1 MIISIDAEKAF
12 DKIQHPFMIKTLQKS
27 GIEGTYLNIIK
38 AIYDKPTANIIL
50 NGEKLKAFPLKSGT
64 RQGCPLSP
72 LLFNIVLEVLATAIR
87 VEKEIKGKLKN
98 CQMIKYIKEKN
109 QLFASSS
116 FFVSTSTGV
125 VYKCDSLKKK
135 IVSTIFDLSKTVEFI
150 NFTTSG
156 KIVYIDNNKLFTYD
170 TYTKDLKSIRI
181 ENNDNNGNY
190 KIFISEENIIL
201 KYRKLHEEENTINIF
216 DENLEKIF
224 ELKTEKNHIYSS
236 IVGLQYIS
244 GTSDGEIEI
253 WDILSGELYNSIKI
267 SKSKVSF
274 IEKEAEYYF
283 IGTGSGDLLVT
294 DDKFNVLKKL
304 NVSRNEIIKI
314 HIVNDKIFVLGME
327 NNIYILSLIKENDEK
342 LSLEYREKFLTENG
356 IHKDYLEFFTVDRV
370 SEIENFI
377 RRMEIQKVKF
387 VPKREN
393 IFRAFSDSISS
404 RKVCLLGKDP
414 YFQPNVATGL
424 SFEVKKN
431 SWMDPEVNTS
441 LKNMLKLI
449 YKTYMGTIK
458 DINEIRNEIESNK
471 FIILQPDKIFGNWKE
486 QGVLLIN
493 SALTTI
499 ENEAGRH
506 HKFWNTFTEDLIEF
520 LSTKNS
526 EIIFL
531 LWGKDAQIFE
541 KNIKNDKIIKHNH
554 PAICGNLENEAD
566 FMNGKS
572 FELTKDVIEWL
583 GIK

>member
-1 MIISIDAEKAF
+1 M
-12 DKIQHPFMIKTLQKS
+12 
-27 GIEGTYLNIIK
+27 
-38 AIYDKPTANIIL
+38 NIIL
-50 NGEKLKAFPLKSGT
+50 EDSIDYKFKIKDFGIDPVNTKIIVTGDNLVFLNK
-64 RQGCPLSP
+64 
-72 LLFNIVLEVLATAIR
+72 NII
-87 VEKEIKGKLKN
+87 EKEIKGKLKN

-274 IEKEAEYYF
+274 IEKEADYYF

>member
-1 MIISIDAEKAF
+1 M
-12 DKIQHPFMIKTLQKS
+12 
-27 GIEGTYLNIIK
+27 
-38 AIYDKPTANIIL
+38 NIIL
-50 NGEKLKAFPLKSGT
+50 EDSIDYKFKIKDFGIDPVNT
-64 RQGCPLSP
+64 RI
-72 LLFNIVLEVLATAIR
+72 IVTGDNLVFLNKNKI
-87 VEKEIKGKLKN
+87 EKEIKGKLKN

-449 YKTYMGTIK
+449 YKTYTGTIK

>member
-1 MIISIDAEKAF
+1 M
-12 DKIQHPFMIKTLQKS
+12 
-27 GIEGTYLNIIK
+27 
-38 AIYDKPTANIIL
+38 NIIL
-50 NGEKLKAFPLKSGT
+50 EDSIDYKFKIKDFGIDPVNT
-64 RQGCPLSP
+64 RI
-72 LLFNIVLEVLATAIR
+72 IVTGDNLVFLNKNKI
-87 VEKEIKGKLKN
+87 EKEIKGKLKN

-236 IVGLQYIS
+236 IVELQYIS

>member
-1 MIISIDAEKAF
+1 M
-12 DKIQHPFMIKTLQKS
+12 
-27 GIEGTYLNIIK
+27 
-38 AIYDKPTANIIL
+38 NIIL
-50 NGEKLKAFPLKSGT
+50 EDSIDYKFKIKDFGIDPVNT
-64 RQGCPLSP
+64 RI
-72 LLFNIVLEVLATAIR
+72 IVTGDNLVFLNKNKI
-87 VEKEIKGKLKN
+87 EKEIKGKLKN

-342 LSLEYREKFLTENG
+342 LS
-356 IHKDYLEFFTVDRV
+356 
-370 SEIENFI
+370 
-377 RRMEIQKVKF
+377 
-387 VPKREN
+387 
-393 IFRAFSDSISS
+393 
-404 RKVCLLGKDP
+404 
-414 YFQPNVATGL
+414 
-424 SFEVKKN
+424 
-431 SWMDPEVNTS
+431 
-441 LKNMLKLI
+441 
-449 YKTYMGTIK
+449 
-458 DINEIRNEIESNK
+458 
-471 FIILQPDKIFGNWKE
+471 
-486 QGVLLIN
+486 
-493 SALTTI
+493 
-499 ENEAGRH
+499 
-506 HKFWNTFTEDLIEF
+506 
-520 LSTKNS
+520 
-526 EIIFL
+526 
-531 LWGKDAQIFE
+531 
-541 KNIKNDKIIKHNH
+541 
-554 PAICGNLENEAD
+554 
-566 FMNGKS
+566 
-572 FELTKDVIEWL
+572 
-583 GIK
+583 

>member
-1 MIISIDAEKAF
+1 M
-12 DKIQHPFMIKTLQKS
+12 
-27 GIEGTYLNIIK
+27 
-38 AIYDKPTANIIL
+38 NIIL
-50 NGEKLKAFPLKSGT
+50 EDSIDYKFKIKDFGIDPVNT
-64 RQGCPLSP
+64 RI
-72 LLFNIVLEVLATAIR
+72 IVTGDNLVFLNKNKI
-87 VEKEIKGKLKN
+87 EKEIKGKLKN

-431 SWMDPEVNTS
+431 SWVDPEVNAS

-449 YKTYMGTIK
+449 YKTYTGTIK

-471 FIILQPDKIFGNWKE
+471 FVILQPDKIFENWKE
-486 QGVLLIN
+486 QGVLMIN

-506 HKFWNTFTEDLIEF
+506 HKFWNKFTEDLIEY
-520 LSTKNS
+520 LSTKNRD
-526 EIIFL
+526 IIFL

-541 KNIKNDKIIKHNH
+541 KNIRNSKIIKHNH
-554 PAICGNLENEAD
+554 PAICGNLENEED

-572 FELTKDVIEWL
+572 FELTKEIIEWL
-583 GIK
+583 GVK

>member
-1 MIISIDAEKAF
+1 M
-12 DKIQHPFMIKTLQKS
+12 
-27 GIEGTYLNIIK
+27 
-38 AIYDKPTANIIL
+38 NIIL
-50 NGEKLKAFPLKSGT
+50 EDSIDYKFKIKDFGIDPVNT
-64 RQGCPLSP
+64 RI
-72 LLFNIVLEVLATAIR
+72 IVTGDNLVFLNKNKI
-87 VEKEIKGKLKN
+87 EKEIKGKLKN

-393 IFRAFSDSISS
+393 IFREFSDSISS

>member
-1 MIISIDAEKAF
+1 M
-12 DKIQHPFMIKTLQKS
+12 
-27 GIEGTYLNIIK
+27 
-38 AIYDKPTANIIL
+38 NIIL
-50 NGEKLKAFPLKSGT
+50 EDSIDYKFKIKDFGIDPVNT
-64 RQGCPLSP
+64 RI
-72 LLFNIVLEVLATAIR
+72 IVTGDNLVFLNKNKI
-87 VEKEIKGKLKN
+87 EKEIKGKLKN

-274 IEKEAEYYF
+274 IEKEADYYF

-342 LSLEYREKFLTENG
+342 LSLEYREKFLAENG
-356 IHKDYLEFFTVDRV
+356 IHKDYLDFFTVDRV

-393 IFRAFSDSISS
+393 IFRAFSDSMSS

-471 FIILQPDKIFGNWKE
+471 FVILQPDKIFGNWKE

>member
-1 MIISIDAEKAF
+1 M
-12 DKIQHPFMIKTLQKS
+12 
-27 GIEGTYLNIIK
+27 
-38 AIYDKPTANIIL
+38 NIIL
-50 NGEKLKAFPLKSGT
+50 EDSIDYKFKIKDFGIDPVNT
-64 RQGCPLSP
+64 RI
-72 LLFNIVLEVLATAIR
+72 IVTGDNLVFLNKNKI
-87 VEKEIKGKLKN
+87 EKEIKGKLKN

-526 EIIFL
+526 GIIFL

>member
-1 MIISIDAEKAF
+1 M
-12 DKIQHPFMIKTLQKS
+12 
-27 GIEGTYLNIIK
+27 
-38 AIYDKPTANIIL
+38 NIIL
-50 NGEKLKAFPLKSGT
+50 EDSIDYKFKIKDFGIDPVNT
-64 RQGCPLSP
+64 RI
-72 LLFNIVLEVLATAIR
+72 IVTGDNLVFLNKNKI
-87 VEKEIKGKLKN
+87 EKEIKGKLKN

-471 FIILQPDKIFGNWKE
+471 FIILQPVKIFGNWIE

>member
-1 MIISIDAEKAF
+1 M
-12 DKIQHPFMIKTLQKS
+12 
-27 GIEGTYLNIIK
+27 
-38 AIYDKPTANIIL
+38 NIIL
-50 NGEKLKAFPLKSGT
+50 EDSIDYKFKIKDFGIDPVNT
-64 RQGCPLSP
+64 RI
-72 LLFNIVLEVLATAIR
+72 IVTGDNLVFLNKNKI
-87 VEKEIKGKLKN
+87 EKEIKGKLKN

-572 FELTKDVIEWL
+572 FELTKEVIEWL

>member
-1 MIISIDAEKAF
+1 M
-12 DKIQHPFMIKTLQKS
+12 
-27 GIEGTYLNIIK
+27 
-38 AIYDKPTANIIL
+38 NIIL
-50 NGEKLKAFPLKSGT
+50 EDSIDYKFKIKDFGIDPVNT
-64 RQGCPLSP
+64 RI
-72 LLFNIVLEVLATAIR
+72 IVTGDNLVFLNKNKI
-87 VEKEIKGKLKN
+87 EKEIKGKLKN

-274 IEKEAEYYF
+274 IEKEADYYF

-471 FIILQPDKIFGNWKE
+471 FVILQPDKIFGNWKE

>member
-1 MIISIDAEKAF
+1 M
-12 DKIQHPFMIKTLQKS
+12 
-27 GIEGTYLNIIK
+27 
-38 AIYDKPTANIIL
+38 NIIL
-50 NGEKLKAFPLKSGT
+50 EDSIDYKFKIKDFGIDPVNT
-64 RQGCPLSP
+64 RI
-72 LLFNIVLEVLATAIR
+72 IVTGDNLVFLNKNKI
-87 VEKEIKGKLKN
+87 EKEIKGKLKN

-554 PAICGNLENEAD
+554 PAICGNLENEED

-572 FELTKDVIEWL
+572 FELTKEIIEWL
-583 GIK
+583 GVK

>member
-1 MIISIDAEKAF
+1 M
-12 DKIQHPFMIKTLQKS
+12 
-27 GIEGTYLNIIK
+27 
-38 AIYDKPTANIIL
+38 NIIL
-50 NGEKLKAFPLKSGT
+50 EDSIDYKFKIKDFGIDPVNT
-64 RQGCPLSP
+64 RI
-72 LLFNIVLEVLATAIR
+72 IVTGDNLVFLNKNKI
-87 VEKEIKGKLKN
+87 EKEIKGKLKN

-294 DDKFNVLKKL
+294 DDKFNVVKKL
-304 NVSRNEIIKI
+304 NGSRNEIIKI

-356 IHKDYLEFFTVDRV
+356 IHKDYLEFFTADRV

>member
-1 MIISIDAEKAF
+1 M
-12 DKIQHPFMIKTLQKS
+12 
-27 GIEGTYLNIIK
+27 
-38 AIYDKPTANIIL
+38 NIIL
-50 NGEKLKAFPLKSGT
+50 EDSIDYKFKIKDFGIDPVNT
-64 RQGCPLSP
+64 RI
-72 LLFNIVLEVLATAIR
+72 IVTGDNLVFLNKNKI
-87 VEKEIKGKLKN
+87 EKEIKGKLKN

-135 IVSTIFDLSKTVEFI
+135 IVSTVFDLSKTVEFI

>member
-1 MIISIDAEKAF
+1 M
-12 DKIQHPFMIKTLQKS
+12 
-27 GIEGTYLNIIK
+27 
-38 AIYDKPTANIIL
+38 NIIL
-50 NGEKLKAFPLKSGT
+50 EDSIDYKFKIKDFGIDPVNT
-64 RQGCPLSP
+64 RIIVTGDNLVF
-72 LLFNIVLEVLATAIR
+72 LNKNII
-87 VEKEIKGKLKN
+87 EKEIKGKLKN

-109 QLFASSS
+109 QLFTSSS
-116 FFVSTSTGV
+116 FFVSTSIGV

-135 IVSTIFDLSKTVEFI
+135 IVSTVFDLSKTVEFI

-156 KIVYIDNNKLFTYD
+156 KIVYIDSNKLFTYD
-170 TYTKDLKSIRI
+170 TYSKELRSTCIG
-181 ENNDNNGNY
+181 NNDKNGNY
-190 KIFISEENIIL
+190 KIFISGENIIL

-216 DENLEKIF
+216 DESLEKIF
-224 ELKTEKNHIYSS
+224 ELKTEKNHIYSK

-267 SKSKVSF
+267 STSKVSF
-274 IEKEAEYYF
+274 IEKEANFYF
-283 IGTGSGDLLVT
+283 IGTGSGDLLVA
-294 DDKFNVLKKL
+294 DSRFNILKKL

-314 HIVNDKIFVLGME
+314 HTVNNKIFVLGME

-342 LSLEYREKFLTENG
+342 LGLEYRKKFLDKNR

-377 RRMEIQKVKF
+377 RRMEIQKIKF

-431 SWMDPEVNTS
+431 SWVDPEVNAS

-449 YKTYMGTIK
+449 YKTYTGTIK

-471 FIILQPDKIFGNWKE
+471 FVILQPDKIFENWKE
-486 QGVLLIN
+486 QGVLMIN

-506 HKFWNTFTEDLIEF
+506 HKFWNKFTEDLIEY
-520 LSTKNS
+520 LSTKNRD
-526 EIIFL
+526 IIFL

-541 KNIKNDKIIKHNH
+541 KNIRNSKIIKHNH
-554 PAICGNLENEAD
+554 PAICGNLENEED

-572 FELTKDVIEWL
+572 FELTKEIIEWL
-583 GIK
+583 GVK

>member
-1 MIISIDAEKAF
+1 M
-12 DKIQHPFMIKTLQKS
+12 
-27 GIEGTYLNIIK
+27 
-38 AIYDKPTANIIL
+38 NIIL
-50 NGEKLKAFPLKSGT
+50 EDSIDYKFKIKDFGIDPVNT
-64 RQGCPLSP
+64 RI
-72 LLFNIVLEVLATAIR
+72 IVTGDNLVFLNKNKI
-87 VEKEIKGKLKN
+87 EKEIKGKLKN

-520 LSTKNS
+520 LSKKNS

>member
-1 MIISIDAEKAF
+1 M
-12 DKIQHPFMIKTLQKS
+12 
-27 GIEGTYLNIIK
+27 
-38 AIYDKPTANIIL
+38 NIIL
-50 NGEKLKAFPLKSGT
+50 EDSIDYKFKIKDFGIDPVNT
-64 RQGCPLSP
+64 RI
-72 LLFNIVLEVLATAIR
+72 IVTGDNLVFLNKNKI
-87 VEKEIKGKLKN
+87 EKEIKGKLKN

-274 IEKEAEYYF
+274 IEKEADYYF

-342 LSLEYREKFLTENG
+342 LSLEYREKFLAENG
-356 IHKDYLEFFTVDRV
+356 IHKDYLDFFTVDRV

-449 YKTYMGTIK
+449 YKTYTGTIK

-471 FIILQPDKIFGNWKE
+471 FVILQPDKIFGNWKE

>member
-1 MIISIDAEKAF
+1 M
-12 DKIQHPFMIKTLQKS
+12 
-27 GIEGTYLNIIK
+27 
-38 AIYDKPTANIIL
+38 NIIL
-50 NGEKLKAFPLKSGT
+50 EDSIDYKFKIKDFGIDPV
-64 RQGCPLSP
+64 
-72 LLFNIVLEVLATAIR
+72 NIRIIVTGDNLVFLNKNKI
-87 VEKEIKGKLKN
+87 EKEIKGKLKN

-274 IEKEAEYYF
+274 IEKEADYYF

>member
-1 MIISIDAEKAF
+1 M
-12 DKIQHPFMIKTLQKS
+12 
-27 GIEGTYLNIIK
+27 
-38 AIYDKPTANIIL
+38 NIIL
-50 NGEKLKAFPLKSGT
+50 EDSIDYKFKIKDFGIDPVNT
-64 RQGCPLSP
+64 RI
-72 LLFNIVLEVLATAIR
+72 IVTGDNLVFLNKNKI
-87 VEKEIKGKLKN
+87 EKEIKGKLKN

-283 IGTGSGDLLVT
+283 IGTGRGDLLVT

>member
-1 MIISIDAEKAF
+1 M
-12 DKIQHPFMIKTLQKS
+12 
-27 GIEGTYLNIIK
+27 
-38 AIYDKPTANIIL
+38 NIIL
-50 NGEKLKAFPLKSGT
+50 EDSIDYKFKIKDFGIDPVNT
-64 RQGCPLSP
+64 RI
-72 LLFNIVLEVLATAIR
+72 IVTGDNLVFLNKNKI
-87 VEKEIKGKLKN
+87 EKEIKGKLKN

-393 IFRAFSDSISS
+393 IFRAFSDSMSS

>member
-1 MIISIDAEKAF
+1 M
-12 DKIQHPFMIKTLQKS
+12 
-27 GIEGTYLNIIK
+27 
-38 AIYDKPTANIIL
+38 NIIL
-50 NGEKLKAFPLKSGT
+50 EDSIDYKFKIKDFGIDPVNT
-64 RQGCPLSP
+64 RI
-72 LLFNIVLEVLATAIR
+72 IVTGDNLVFLNKNKI
-87 VEKEIKGKLKN
+87 EKEIKGKLKN

-274 IEKEAEYYF
+274 IEKEADYYF

-393 IFRAFSDSISS
+393 IFRAFSDSMSS

>member
-1 MIISIDAEKAF
+1 M
-12 DKIQHPFMIKTLQKS
+12 
-27 GIEGTYLNIIK
+27 
-38 AIYDKPTANIIL
+38 NIIL
-50 NGEKLKAFPLKSGT
+50 EDSIDYKFKIKDFGIDPVNT
-64 RQGCPLSP
+64 RI
-72 LLFNIVLEVLATAIR
+72 IVTGDNLVFLNKNKI
-87 VEKEIKGKLKN
+87 EKEIKGKLKN

-449 YKTYMGTIK
+449 YKTYTGTIK

-471 FIILQPDKIFGNWKE
+471 FVILQPDKIFGNWKE

>member
-1 MIISIDAEKAF
+1 M
-12 DKIQHPFMIKTLQKS
+12 
-27 GIEGTYLNIIK
+27 
-38 AIYDKPTANIIL
+38 NIIL
-50 NGEKLKAFPLKSGT
+50 EDSIDYKFKIKDFGIDPVNT
-64 RQGCPLSP
+64 RI
-72 LLFNIVLEVLATAIR
+72 IVTGDNLVFLNKNKI
-87 VEKEIKGKLKN
+87 EKEIKGKLKN

-342 LSLEYREKFLTENG
+342 LSLEYREKFLAENG
-356 IHKDYLEFFTVDRV
+356 IHKDYLDFFTVDRV

-583 GIK
+583 G

>member
-1 MIISIDAEKAF
+1 M
-12 DKIQHPFMIKTLQKS
+12 
-27 GIEGTYLNIIK
+27 
-38 AIYDKPTANIIL
+38 NIIL
-50 NGEKLKAFPLKSGT
+50 EDSIDYKFKIKDFGIDPVNT
-64 RQGCPLSP
+64 RI
-72 LLFNIVLEVLATAIR
+72 IVTGDNLVFLNKNKI
-87 VEKEIKGKLKN
+87 EKEIKGKLKN

-342 LSLEYREKFLTENG
+342 LSLEYREKFLAENG
-356 IHKDYLEFFTVDRV
+356 IHKDYLDFFTVDRV

>member
-1 MIISIDAEKAF
+1 M
-12 DKIQHPFMIKTLQKS
+12 
-27 GIEGTYLNIIK
+27 
-38 AIYDKPTANIIL
+38 NIIL
-50 NGEKLKAFPLKSGT
+50 EDSIDYKFKIKDFGIDPVNT
-64 RQGCPLSP
+64 RI
-72 LLFNIVLEVLATAIR
+72 IVTGDNLVFLNKNKI
-87 VEKEIKGKLKN
+87 EKEIKGKLKN

-572 FELTKDVIEWL
+572 FELTKEIIEWL
-583 GIK
+583 GVK

>member
-1 MIISIDAEKAF
+1 M
-12 DKIQHPFMIKTLQKS
+12 
-27 GIEGTYLNIIK
+27 
-38 AIYDKPTANIIL
+38 NIIL
-50 NGEKLKAFPLKSGT
+50 EDSIDYKFKIKDFGIDPVNT
-64 RQGCPLSP
+64 RI
-72 LLFNIVLEVLATAIR
+72 IVTGDNLVFLNKNKI
-87 VEKEIKGKLKN
+87 EKEIKGKLKN

-471 FIILQPDKIFGNWKE
+471 FVILQPDKIFENWKE

>member
-1 MIISIDAEKAF
+1 M
-12 DKIQHPFMIKTLQKS
+12 
-27 GIEGTYLNIIK
+27 
-38 AIYDKPTANIIL
+38 NIIL
-50 NGEKLKAFPLKSGT
+50 EDSIDYKFKIKDFGIDPVNT
-64 RQGCPLSP
+64 RI
-72 LLFNIVLEVLATAIR
+72 IVTGDNLVFLNKNKI
-87 VEKEIKGKLKN
+87 EKEIKGKLKN

-393 IFRAFSDSISS
+393 IFRAFSDSMSS

-471 FIILQPDKIFGNWKE
+471 FVILQPDKIFGNWKE

-506 HKFWNTFTEDLIEF
+506 HKFWNTFTEDLIEY

>member
-1 MIISIDAEKAF
+1 M
-12 DKIQHPFMIKTLQKS
+12 
-27 GIEGTYLNIIK
+27 
-38 AIYDKPTANIIL
+38 NIIL
-50 NGEKLKAFPLKSGT
+50 EDSIDYKFKIKDFGIDPVNT
-64 RQGCPLSP
+64 RI
-72 LLFNIVLEVLATAIR
+72 IVTGDNLVFLNKNKI
-87 VEKEIKGKLKN
+87 EKEIKGKLKN

-356 IHKDYLEFFTVDRV
+356 IHKDYLDFFTVDRV

-449 YKTYMGTIK
+449 YKTYTGTIK

-583 GIK
+583 G

>member
-1 MIISIDAEKAF
+1 M
-12 DKIQHPFMIKTLQKS
+12 
-27 GIEGTYLNIIK
+27 
-38 AIYDKPTANIIL
+38 
-50 NGEKLKAFPLKSGT
+50 
-64 RQGCPLSP
+64 
-72 LLFNIVLEVLATAIR
+72 
-87 VEKEIKGKLKN
+87 
-98 CQMIKYIKEKN
+98 
-109 QLFASSS
+109 
-116 FFVSTSTGV
+116 
-125 VYKCDSLKKK
+125 
-135 IVSTIFDLSKTVEFI
+135 
-150 NFTTSG
+150 
-156 KIVYIDNNKLFTYD
+156 YIDSNKLFTYD
-170 TYTKDLKSIRI
+170 TYSKELRSTCIG
-181 ENNDNNGNY
+181 NNDKNGNY
-190 KIFISEENIIL
+190 KIFISGENIIL

-216 DENLEKIF
+216 DESLEKIF
-224 ELKTEKNHIYSS
+224 ELKTEKNHIYSK

-267 SKSKVSF
+267 STSKVSF
-274 IEKEAEYYF
+274 IEKEANFYF
-283 IGTGSGDLLVT
+283 IGTGSGDLLVA
-294 DDKFNVLKKL
+294 DSRFNILKKL

-314 HIVNDKIFVLGME
+314 HTVNNKIFVLGME

-342 LSLEYREKFLTENG
+342 LGLEYRKKFLDKNR

-377 RRMEIQKVKF
+377 RRMEIQKIKF

-431 SWMDPEVNTS
+431 SWVDPEVNAS

-449 YKTYMGTIK
+449 YKTYTGTIK

-471 FIILQPDKIFGNWKE
+471 FVILQPDKIFENWKE
-486 QGVLLIN
+486 QGVLMIN

-506 HKFWNTFTEDLIEF
+506 HKFWNKFTEDLIEY
-520 LSTKNS
+520 LSTKNRD
-526 EIIFL
+526 IIFL

-541 KNIKNDKIIKHNH
+541 KNIRNSKIIKHNH
-554 PAICGNLENEAD
+554 PAICGNLENEED

-572 FELTKDVIEWL
+572 FELTKEIIEWL
-583 GIK
+583 GVK

>member
-1 MIISIDAEKAF
+1 M
-12 DKIQHPFMIKTLQKS
+12 
-27 GIEGTYLNIIK
+27 
-38 AIYDKPTANIIL
+38 NIIL
-50 NGEKLKAFPLKSGT
+50 EDSIDYKFKIKDFGIDPVNT
-64 RQGCPLSP
+64 RI
-72 LLFNIVLEVLATAIR
+72 IVTGDNLVFLNKNKI
-87 VEKEIKGKLKN
+87 EKEIKGKLKN

-356 IHKDYLEFFTVDRV
+356 IHKDYLDFFTVDRV

>member
-1 MIISIDAEKAF
+1 M
-12 DKIQHPFMIKTLQKS
+12 
-27 GIEGTYLNIIK
+27 
-38 AIYDKPTANIIL
+38 NIIL
-50 NGEKLKAFPLKSGT
+50 EDSIDYKFKIKDFGIDPVNT
-64 RQGCPLSP
+64 RI
-72 LLFNIVLEVLATAIR
+72 IVTGDNLVFLNKNKI
-87 VEKEIKGKLKN
+87 EKEIKGKLKN

-274 IEKEAEYYF
+274 IEKEADYYF

-342 LSLEYREKFLTENG
+342 LSLEYREKFLAENG

>member
-1 MIISIDAEKAF
+1 M
-12 DKIQHPFMIKTLQKS
+12 
-27 GIEGTYLNIIK
+27 
-38 AIYDKPTANIIL
+38 NIIL
-50 NGEKLKAFPLKSGT
+50 EDSIDYKFKIKDFGIDPVNT
-64 RQGCPLSP
+64 RI
-72 LLFNIVLEVLATAIR
+72 IVTGDNLVFLNKNKI
-87 VEKEIKGKLKN
+87 EKEIKGKLKN

-274 IEKEAEYYF
+274 IEKEADYYF

-506 HKFWNTFTEDLIEF
+506 HKFWNTFTEDLIEY

>member
-1 MIISIDAEKAF
+1 M
-12 DKIQHPFMIKTLQKS
+12 
-27 GIEGTYLNIIK
+27 
-38 AIYDKPTANIIL
+38 NIIL
-50 NGEKLKAFPLKSGT
+50 EDSIDYKFKIKDFGIDPVNT
-64 RQGCPLSP
+64 RI
-72 LLFNIVLEVLATAIR
+72 IVTGDNLVFLNKNKI
-87 VEKEIKGKLKN
+87 EKEIKGKLKN

-356 IHKDYLEFFTVDRV
+356 IHKDYLDFFTVDRV

-506 HKFWNTFTEDLIEF
+506 HKFWNTFTEDLIEY

>member
-1 MIISIDAEKAF
+1 M
-12 DKIQHPFMIKTLQKS
+12 
-27 GIEGTYLNIIK
+27 
-38 AIYDKPTANIIL
+38 NIIL
-50 NGEKLKAFPLKSGT
+50 EDSIDYKFKIKDFGIDPVNT
-64 RQGCPLSP
+64 RI
-72 LLFNIVLEVLATAIR
+72 IVTGDNLVFLNKNKI
-87 VEKEIKGKLKN
+87 EKEIKGKLKN

-471 FIILQPDKIFGNWKE
+471 FVILQPDKIFGNWKE

-506 HKFWNTFTEDLIEF
+506 HKFWNTFTEDLIEY

>member
-1 MIISIDAEKAF
+1 M
-12 DKIQHPFMIKTLQKS
+12 
-27 GIEGTYLNIIK
+27 
-38 AIYDKPTANIIL
+38 NIIL
-50 NGEKLKAFPLKSGT
+50 EDSIDYKFKIKDFGIDPVNT
-64 RQGCPLSP
+64 RI
-72 LLFNIVLEVLATAIR
+72 IVTGDNLVFLNKNKI
-87 VEKEIKGKLKN
+87 EKEIKGKLKN

-393 IFRAFSDSISS
+393 IFRAFSDSMSS

-471 FIILQPDKIFGNWKE
+471 FVILQPDKIFGNWKE

>member
-1 MIISIDAEKAF
+1 M
-12 DKIQHPFMIKTLQKS
+12 
-27 GIEGTYLNIIK
+27 
-38 AIYDKPTANIIL
+38 NIIL
-50 NGEKLKAFPLKSGT
+50 EDSIDYKFKIKDFGIDPVNT
-64 RQGCPLSP
+64 RI
-72 LLFNIVLEVLATAIR
+72 IVTGDNLVFLNKNKI
-87 VEKEIKGKLKN
+87 EKEIKGKLKN

-201 KYRKLHEEENTINIF
+201 KYRKLHEEENTINFF